1 MSEFKYACPVC
12 GQHIK
17 CDSSQAGTTMEC
29 PTCFQKIIVPQAPA
43 TADPKFII
51 TGTKVGER
59 PVLAAPVEV
68 VKPVTEKHSRVAA
81 IAFVV
86 VLGLAMAA
94 AFVFRGKIFSSH
106 GGQTNQVATARDGEQ
121 IPPPE
126 PPKRALVAPPAND
139 TNWMLDLSTA
149 AIPESTAA
157 GRIHGKNFI
166 SARTILEGGTLTMA
180 MPAHGSTESGLSI
193 YFSVPEGAGLAG
205 QTVNITSD
213 ITNAVRVRL
222 RWRDDQQQNKT
233 RDFHT
238 GYALQIR
245 FGQIAGNRLPGR
257 MYLCTPDVEKSYVAG
272 TFSAEI
278 RKPKSPAPKASPGT
292 KPSAQTGARPGTVNT
307 NWTLDLDEVVI
318 PDTPAGGKVHGRLFT
333 AERMVLNSD
342 GLTIRTADYPPTA
355 GVTVYLRPNPIE
367 SVYGKSLVFEPDTPG
382 APQVNLRW
390 KNAQGQ
396 EADEVK
402 STGYALRI
410 EFGNPVSNYIP
421 GKIYLGT
428 PDELKSYVSGNFNA
442 EIVKPNPQ

>member
-68 VKPVTEKHSRVAA
+68 VKPVTEKHSPLAA

-86 VLGLAMAA
+86 VLGVAVAV
-94 AFVFRGKIFSSH
+94 AFVFRGKIFSSS
-106 GGQTNQVATARDGEQ
+106 GGQTNQVATTRDGEQ
-121 IPPPE
+121 IPPPQ
-126 PPKRALVAPPAND
+126 PPRPALVAPPAND
-139 TNWMLDLSTA
+139 TNWMLDLSAA
-149 AIPESTAA
+149 AIPESMAA
-157 GRIHGKNFI
+157 GRVHGKNFI
-166 SARTILEGGTLTMA
+166 SARTILDGGTLTMA
-180 MPAHGSTESGLSI
+180 MPAHGPTESGLSI
-193 YFSVPEGAGLAG
+193 YFSVPQGAGLAG
-205 QTVNITSD
+205 QAINITSD

-233 RDFHT
+233 QDFHA
-238 GYALQIR
+238 GYALQIQ
-245 FGQIAGNRLPGR
+245 FGQVAGNRLPGKI
-257 MYLCTPDVEKSYVAG
+257 YLCTPDDEKSYVAG

-278 RKPKSPAPKASPGT
+278 RKPKPKAPGASPGT
-292 KPSAQTGARPGTVNT
+292 KPSTQTGEGPGAVNT
-307 NWTLDLDEVVI
+307 NWTLDLDEAVI

-342 GLTIRTADYPPTA
+342 GLTLRTAEFPPTA
-355 GVTVYLRPNPIE
+355 GITVYLHPNPIE
-367 SVYGKSLVFEPDTPG
+367 SVYGKSLVFEPNTPG
-382 APQVNLRW
+382 APAVYLRW

-396 EADEVK
+396 EIDDVK
-402 STGYALRI
+402 NAGYALRI

-421 GKIYLGT
+421 GKIYLCT
-428 PDELKSYVSGNFNA
+428 PDELKSYVVGNFNA
-442 EIVKPNPQ
+442 EIVKSKPQ